1 MVITR
6 RAGRERMAGCLR
18 FTRPRPLTRKCARR
32 RDQRRE
38 WLADDQSRKPE
49 RSRSQVR
56 STPPPRHRTLP
67 AAAYFMTSPIAAII
81 SRREEYSF
89 ASSIGTGSLH
99 GEAPRSEARGLH
111 PRGAHAARFRP
122 RPSSIPRKKY
132 GQLHRRQW
140 PALQTQPGPCLT
152 QAPGT
157 HTAWTK
163 GATTY
168 APGTQ
173 TY

>member
-1 MVITR
+1 MASPVASLISWR
-6 RAGRERMAGCLR
+6 R
-18 FTRPRPLTRKCARR
+18 
-32 RDQRRE
+32 
-38 WLADDQSRKPE
+38 
-49 RSRSQVR
+49 
-56 STPPPRHRTLP
+56 
-67 AAAYFMTSPIAAII
+67 
-81 SRREEYSF
+81 EYSF

-99 GEAPRSEARGLH
+99 GEAGRDPRREVRTPTEPTAAQFRRARVPSLEKHG
-111 PRGAHAARFRP
+111 RP
-122 RPSSIPRKKY
+122 
-132 GQLHRRQW
+132 HRRQW

-157 HTAWTK
+157 HNAWTK